1 MSVLY
6 VSVINV
12 KTCISKDMS
21 SQSMVKENVLMKVWY
36 TTFVRLQIY
45 VIVKFARTFVDKMK
59 NGEKIWLK
67 LMDLLQ
73 LYLARLDC
81 L

>member
-1 MSVLY
+1 
-6 VSVINV
+6 
-12 KTCISKDMS
+12 
-21 SQSMVKENVLMKVWY
+21 MKVWY